1 MIFSS
6 IAQSEK
12 ACFFILS
19 GLCIYLVFFPIN
31 VFCQG
36 RCYQGIT
43 LSMGSSASQGW
54 HLASIWDVWEF
65 LQKSSITQQIDENVL
80 VQPRKMNSNMCFMA
94 WELPRVLVH
103 ACVHAV
109 PAHRARAVQ
118 HQAVPLSCWWWHPL
132 SSTPSTPSTPWPC
145 PPRAQGWAT
154 LPCSITPLLW
164 WHQIPSQP
172 SGKDPGGHSELLI
185 TQGSQGN

>member
-12 ACFFILS
+12 ACFFIPS

-94 WELPRVLVH
+94 WELPRVLAH

-109 PAHRARAVQ
+109 PVHRTRAVQ
-118 HQAVPLSCWWWHPL
+118 HKAVPLPCWWWHPL
-132 SSTPSTPSTPWPC
+132 SSTPWPC

-185 TQGSQGN
+185 THWSQGN